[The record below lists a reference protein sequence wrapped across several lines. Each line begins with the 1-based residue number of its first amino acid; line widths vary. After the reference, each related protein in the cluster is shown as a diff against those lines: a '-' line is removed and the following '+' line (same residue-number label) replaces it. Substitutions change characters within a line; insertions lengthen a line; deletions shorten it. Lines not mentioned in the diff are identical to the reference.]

1 MVEPVQKIVWTFLKK
16 LNLELPND
24 LVIPLLGM

>member
-1 MVEPVQKIVWTFLKK
+1 MVEPVQKIVQTFLKK

-24 LVIPLLGM
+24 LVILLLGM